1 MAFKHTQENRKS
13 TSALIS
19 EKQNAST
26 SVNDIRFTRIA
37 FLLWLFKKKITSI
50 TTGAA

>member
-1 MAFKHTQENRKS
+1 MYIKHTQENRKS
-13 TSALIS
+13 TSVLIS

-26 SVNDIRFTRIA
+26 CVNDIKFIRIA

-50 TTGAA
+50 KTGAA